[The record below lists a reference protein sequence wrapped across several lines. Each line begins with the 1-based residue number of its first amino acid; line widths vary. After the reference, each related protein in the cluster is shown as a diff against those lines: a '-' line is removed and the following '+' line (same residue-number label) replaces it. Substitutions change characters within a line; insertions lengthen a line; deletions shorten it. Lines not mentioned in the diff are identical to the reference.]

1 MYPGAAPAAPFC
13 LKNAFCP
20 YKMTLCQ
27 CERSYFT
34 QNRGIYVKEKNNK
47 VRILIAEDEP
57 LVLMGFEEMISDA
70 GYDVADAVSDGET
83 AVSRA
88 LELQPDLIIMDINM
102 PGVDGLT
109 AAERIKEKADIPI
122 IIVTGYRSEKFIDRA
137 SGAYVSAYLQ
147 KPVDEYEL
155 KSAIKL
161 ALAQMDKFRA
171 VSQER
176 DEAER
181 KLSERKVI
189 ERAKGFMMDTFGLSE
204 AQAMKALQKKSANEN
219 KKLYEVAK
227 DIIEAGS
234 KI

>member
-1 MYPGAAPAAPFC
+1 M
-13 LKNAFCP
+13 
-20 YKMTLCQ
+20 
-27 CERSYFT
+27 
-34 QNRGIYVKEKNNK
+34 KETNK
-47 VRILIAEDEP
+47 ELRILIAEDEP

-70 GYDVADAVSDGET
+70 GYGVADAVSDGET

-137 SGAYVSAYLQ
+137 SDAYVSAYLQ

-219 KKLYEVAK
+219 KQLYEVAK

>member
-1 MYPGAAPAAPFC
+1 M
-13 LKNAFCP
+13 
-20 YKMTLCQ
+20 
-27 CERSYFT
+27 
-34 QNRGIYVKEKNNK
+34 KEKNREL
-47 VRILIAEDEP
+47 RILIAEDEP

-70 GYDVADAVSDGET
+70 GYIVADAVSDGET

-88 LELQPDLIIMDINM
+88 LELQPDLIVMDINM

>member
-1 MYPGAAPAAPFC
+1 MS
-13 LKNAFCP
+13 
-20 YKMTLCQ
+20 LCQ
-27 CERSYFT
+27 CEKSCIT
-34 QNRGIYVKEKNNK
+34 QNRGVYVKEKNNK
-47 VRILIAEDEP
+47 IRILIAEDEP

-102 PGVDGLT
+102 PGIDGLT
-109 AAERIKEKADIPI
+109 AAERIKAKTDIPI

-137 SGAYVSAYLQ
+137 SDAYVSAYLQ

>member
-1 MYPGAAPAAPFC
+1 M
-13 LKNAFCP
+13 
-20 YKMTLCQ
+20 
-27 CERSYFT
+27 
-34 QNRGIYVKEKNNK
+34 KETNK
-47 VRILIAEDEP
+47 ELRILIAEDEP

-70 GYDVADAVSDGET
+70 GYGVADAVSDGET

-137 SGAYVSAYLQ
+137 SDAYVSAYLQ

>member
-1 MYPGAAPAAPFC
+1 
-13 LKNAFCP
+13 
-20 YKMTLCQ
+20 
-27 CERSYFT
+27 
-34 QNRGIYVKEKNNK
+34 
-47 VRILIAEDEP
+47 
-57 LVLMGFEEMISDA
+57 MISDA

>member
-1 MYPGAAPAAPFC
+1 M
-13 LKNAFCP
+13 
-20 YKMTLCQ
+20 
-27 CERSYFT
+27 
-34 QNRGIYVKEKNNK
+34 KEKNNK
-47 VRILIAEDEP
+47 IRILIAEDEP

-102 PGVDGLT
+102 PGIDGLT
-109 AAERIKEKADIPI
+109 AAERIKAKTDIPI

-137 SGAYVSAYLQ
+137 SDAYVSAYLQ